1 VVVALDRRLVAV
13 MFTDMAGYTALL
25 QTDERLAIDR
35 RERYWDAL
43 ERHHEAFG
51 GTIVQRLGD
60 GSMSMFPSSLAAVQA
75 AVAAQQELAPQ
86 NVLVR
91 IGVHSGEV
99 VVEPERLTG
108 DAVNVAARIESFAVP
123 GGVLLSDAAY
133 EQIKN
138 RSDVI
143 TVPLGRFRLK
153 NVGRPFELF
162 AVSAD
167 GLVVPDARALEGK
180 GERFASLPSS
190 LPTPSVPLVGR
201 TDELAALTDLVRTQR
216 VVTITG
222 PGGVGKTRMLIE
234 LGWLLAAEF
243 PDALAFITLADVSE
257 PAAFLPTVA
266 TALDVKE
273 AEERT
278 LLDGIV
284 SLIGDRPTLLLLDNV
299 DQIVPVAPEVAT
311 LIERCPMLRI
321 VVTSRAPLR
330 LAAEH
335 EFSLGPL
342 ALPSGSEGVSP
353 ESVATSPAVVL
364 FVQRAR
370 SARGSFDVTADNA
383 GAIAA
388 ICRRDARDGSAGR
401 SGSDV
406 AEGTLREHQRGH
418 RSPREV
424 TRLQVIPSSCG
435 TSVPAASR
443 PCPPFPLC
451 CSMVRRGRR
460 FEPVRGF
467 REGPANA
474 TISLSS
480 PSTPVTRGHSRA
492 LDAVLV
498 GVPGAGIRLV
508 QASIG
513 VR

>member
-1 VVVALDRRLVAV
+1 

-25 QTDERLAIDR
+25 QADERLALDR

-51 GTIVQRLGD
+51 DDRATARGRKHEHVPELARRGR
-60 GSMSMFPSSLAAVQA
+60 GSGSCSAG
-75 AVAAQQELAPQ
+75 LAPQ
-86 NVLVR
+86 DVLVR

-138 RSDVI
+138 RSDVVA
-143 TVPLGRFRLK
+143 VPLGRFRLK
-153 NVGRPFELF
+153 NVGRAFELF

-190 LPTPSVPLVGR
+190 LPTPAVPLVGR
-201 TDELAALTDLVRTQR
+201 TGELAALTDLVRTQR

-222 PGGVGKTRMLIE
+222 PGGVGKTRVLIE
-234 LGWLLAAEF
+234 LGRLLAAEF

-257 PAAFLPTVA
+257 PAAFLPTLA

-284 SLIGDRPTLLLLDNV
+284 SLIGDRPTLLLLDNFE
-299 DQIVPVAPEVAT
+299 QIVAVAPEVAT
-311 LIERCPMLRI
+311 LTERCPMLRI

-342 ALPSGSEGVSP
+342 ALLPGRKESRRSRSRRPPPSCCSC
-353 ESVATSPAVVL
+353 
-364 FVQRAR
+364 
-370 SARGSFDVTADNA
+370 SARGRP
-383 GAIAA
+383 G
-388 ICRRDARDGSAGR
+388 GR
-401 SGSDV
+401 S
-406 AEGTLREHQRGH
+406 T
-418 RSPREV
+418 
-424 TRLQVIPSSCG
+424 
-435 TSVPAASR
+435 
-443 PCPPFPLC
+443 
-451 CSMVRRGRR
+451 
-460 FEPVRGF
+460 
-467 REGPANA
+467 
-474 TISLSS
+474 
-480 PSTPVTRGHSRA
+480 
-492 LDAVLV
+492 
-498 GVPGAGIRLV
+498 
-508 QASIG
+508 
-513 VR
+513 